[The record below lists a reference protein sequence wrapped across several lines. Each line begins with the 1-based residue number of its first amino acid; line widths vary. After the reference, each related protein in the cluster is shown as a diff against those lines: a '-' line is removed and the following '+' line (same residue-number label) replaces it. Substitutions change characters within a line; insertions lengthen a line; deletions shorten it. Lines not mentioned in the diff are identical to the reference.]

1 MYNYVAISTKIQSLK
16 INLVLVNLAV
26 VLQKFLLQ
34 IHTLGR
40 VLLTSTNVSNF
51 ECFQPNVND
60 SSKIKIL
67 YM

>member
-1 MYNYVAISTKIQSLK
+1 MCNYVAISTKIQYLA
-16 INLVLVNLAV
+16 LVNLAV

-34 IHTLGR
+34 IYTLGL

-60 SSKIKIL
+60 SSKMKIL